1 VAIVTKTLGEAVE
14 AAGTATLQVDYD
26 DQRLRLSA
34 IRIINT
40 HPTLTARLTAT
51 STSTAATFSLDGP
64 PNQTSVQNVPAGQAS
79 KFGVTIDSRG
89 RLDGVDYAFGWL
101 V

>member
-1 VAIVTKTLGEAVE
+1 MAIITKTIGEAVE
-14 AAGTATLQVDYD
+14 VAGTATLQIDYD
-26 DQRLRLSA
+26 DQRLRLTA

-40 HPTLTARLTAT
+40 HPSLTARLSAT
-51 STSTAATFSLDGP
+51 STSTGATFTLDGP
-64 PNQTSVQNVPAGQAS
+64 PNQTSAQGVPSGQAS

-89 RLDGVDYAFGWL
+89 RVDGVDYAFGWL

>member
-1 VAIVTKTLGEAVE
+1 MATITKTLGEAVE
-14 AAGTATLQVDYD
+14 VAGTATLQIDYD

-40 HPTLTARLTAT
+40 HPTLTARLSAT

-64 PNQTSVQNVPAGQAS
+64 PNQTTSQNVPAGQAS
-79 KFGVTIDSRG
+79 KFGVTIDAQG
-89 RLDGVDYAFGWL
+89 RVDGCDYAFSWVL
-101 V
+101 